1 MTRFAALALPLLLA
15 VTAGAQSAPEL
26 DGPYPAGFRT
36 LSVPGISGG
45 NASVALRVHY
55 PARQAGTNAPL
66 DLAAAPCPLLVFG
79 HGFSLQVSIYDSLL
93 RHLAT
98 HGWIAVGV
106 ATEEALLTGNLPR
119 YVADMQAAVLGLRA
133 LGADPVSP
141 LAGGVA
147 PNARAAA
154 MGHSFGGAAALVAAS
169 GRSDLFEAV
178 VPLAATL
185 TSPQGVDIQAATAA
199 LAVPS
204 LHVGASQDTIV
215 PPNANLDPLYALA
228 PAPKR
233 LIELRG
239 GTHSYFHEAWAIDR
253 LLEPPG
259 SISVAE
265 QQRLQRRYGHAFL
278 EVVQRGDLRYLDF
291 LLGPT
296 ALADGGLSRQSSS
309 WSLSQLFAS
318 GSGAIGTT
326 LQLHPLGAS
335 GESALLFV
343 AAFEAS
349 IPTPFGTL
357 QVDPLST
364 VTLGPVAIAES
375 SYGTLPIAIPNEP
388 FFQGLVL
395 PTQALRALTGGG
407 LELSNLW
414 RVRIL

>member
-1 MTRFAALALPLLLA
+1 MNRIASLLVPLFCAAT
-15 VTAGAQSAPEL
+15 VVAQSAPEL
-26 DGPYPAGFRT
+26 DGPFPAGFRT
-36 LSVPGISGG
+36 LSVPGIAGG

-55 PARQAGTNAPL
+55 PARQAGTNAAL
-66 DLAAAPCPLLVFG
+66 DLAAAPCPLVVFG

-119 YVADMQAAVLGLRA
+119 YVADFQAAVLGLRA

-141 LAGGVA
+141 LAGAVA
-147 PNARAAA
+147 ASARAAA
-154 MGHSFGGAAALVAAS
+154 MGHSFGGAASLVAAS
-169 GRSDLFEAV
+169 GRSDLFDAV
-178 VPLAATL
+178 IPLAATL

-199 LAVPS
+199 LTVPS

-215 PPNANLDPLYALA
+215 PPSANLDPLYALA

-239 GTHSYFHEAWAIDR
+239 GVHSYFHEAWAIDR

-278 EVVQRGDLRYLDF
+278 RVVQRGDARYLDF

-296 ALADGGLSRQSSS
+296 ALADGALSRQSSLWPRS
-309 WSLSQLFAS
+309 ELFAT
-318 GSGAIGTT
+318 GSGAIGSM
-326 LQLHPLGAS
+326 LSLHPLGAS
-335 GESALLFV
+335 GESALLLV

-357 QVDPLST
+357 RVDPLSS
-364 VTLGPVAIAES
+364 VTLGPVAIAS
-375 SYGTLPIAIPNEP
+375 SSFGTLAIAIPNEP

-395 PTQALRALTGGG
+395 PTQALRALAAGG